1 MDASFVNLNKKN
13 GKTKRSARCEK
24 NVPADLKFK
33 MTPNE
38 LCKLES
44 LTLARLADVNVINI
58 I

>member
-13 GKTKRSARCEK
+13 GKTKRSSRYEK
-24 NVPADLKFK
+24 TVPADLEFK
-33 MTPNE
+33 VTPNE
-38 LCKLES
+38 LCKLET